1 MERSHKK
8 LDKFSFLY
16 TVYAMD
22 GIKKEKEVKMKQKAL
37 FIWIVFLSFGLLGTL
52 ILGNSLLITPAHA
65 QIKLSYANFPPA
77 PTFPCVQMERWKTE
91 VEKRTAGKVKVD
103 TYPGST
109 LLNPKNMFDG
119 VIAGTADIGNLAT
132 SYQPG
137 AFPVVEAV
145 DLPLGWPNA
154 TVASL
159 VLWELVDKYKPKE
172 FEKVKVLTMFTCPPA
187 NIMSM
192 KPVRN
197 LADLK
202 GYELRASGT
211 GAKILG
217 LLGAA
222 PVAMPQSD
230 VPEALQKGVIK
241 GNVSSMEVLKD
252 FKYAEYCRYVTANVN
267 LFVVSF
273 AVVMNQ
279 AKWNSLPDDVKKVF
293 DDMRREQAIWTG
305 QYVDNH
311 VNAALKWSKET
322 FKDFQM
328 LELPKDEL
336 SRWYAL
342 LNPMMDKYLA
352 DYEAKG
358 IPAKAILN
366 DVMNLKE
373 KYTKEYAK

>member
-1 MERSHKK
+1 MKGKK
-8 LDKFSFLY
+8 IFNWVGFMS
-16 TVYAMD
+16 
-22 GIKKEKEVKMKQKAL
+22 I
-37 FIWIVFLSFGLLGTL
+37 GLLVVL
-52 ILGNSLLITPAHA
+52 LLGNSLFTTPAQA

-91 VEKRTAGKVKVD
+91 VEKRTNGKVKVD

-154 TVASL
+154 TVAS
-159 VLWELVDKYKPKE
+159 VSLWDLVDKYKPKE

-197 LADLK
+197 LSEIK

-211 GAKILG
+211 GAKILE

-241 GNVSSMEVLKD
+241 GNVSSLEVLQD
-252 FKYAEYCRYVTANVN
+252 FKYAEHCRHVTGNVN

-293 DDMRREQAIWTG
+293 DDLRKEQAIWTG

-311 VNAALKWSKET
+311 VKEALKWSKET

-328 LELPKDEL
+328 YNLSKDEL
-336 SRWYAL
+336 SKWYAL
-342 LNPMMDKYLA
+342 LNPMADKYLK

-358 IPAKAILN
+358 IPTKAILD
-366 DVMNLKE
+366 DVTKLKE
-373 KYTKEYAK
+373 KYSKEYAK

>member
-1 MERSHKK
+1 MKK
-8 LDKFSFLY
+8 
-16 TVYAMD
+16 T
-22 GIKKEKEVKMKQKAL
+22 
-37 FIWIVFLSFGLLGTL
+37 LSIICLGLMVAVLLGAGLL
-52 ILGNSLLITPAHA
+52 SSPAQA

-91 VEKRTAGKVKVD
+91 VEKRTNGKVKVD

-119 VIAGTADIGNLAT
+119 VIAGTADIGCLAT

-137 AFPVVEAV
+137 AFPVVEAI
-145 DLPLGWPNA
+145 DLPLGWPSA
-154 TVASL
+154 TVAS
-159 VLWELVDKYKPKE
+159 VSLWDLVDKYKPKE
-172 FEKVKVLTMFTCPPA
+172 LEKVKVITMFTCPPA

-192 KPVRN
+192 KPV
-197 LADLK
+197 LSLGDIK

-211 GAKILG
+211 GAKILEI
-217 LLGAA
+217 LGAA

-241 GNVSSMEVLKD
+241 GNVSSLEVMKD
-252 FKYAEYCRYVTANVN
+252 FKYAEYCHYVTSNVN

-279 AKWNSLPDDVKKVF
+279 AKWNSLPDDVKKVI
-293 DDMRREQAIWTG
+293 DDMRKEQAIWTG

-311 VNAALKWSKET
+311 VNEAMKWSKET
-322 FKDFQM
+322 HKVQVNT
-328 LELPKDEL
+328 LPKAEL
-336 SRWYAL
+336 DKWYAL
-342 LNPMMDKYLA
+342 LNPMMDKYLK

-358 IPAKAILN
+358 LPTKAILD
-366 DVMNLKE
+366 DVMKLKA
-373 KYTKEYAK
+373 KYSNEYAK

>member
-1 MERSHKK
+1 MNQK
-8 LDKFSFLY
+8 
-16 TVYAMD
+16 
-22 GIKKEKEVKMKQKAL
+22 GITIMVMVA
-37 FIWIVFLSFGLLGTL
+37 FLLG
-52 ILGNSLLITPAHA
+52 ISLLSIPAQA

-91 VEKRTAGKVKVD
+91 IEKRTAGKVKVD

-109 LLNPKNMFDG
+109 LLSAKNMFDG
-119 VIAGTADIGNLAT
+119 VIAGTADIGCLAT

-154 TVASL
+154 TVSSAT
-159 VLWELVDKYKPKE
+159 LWDLVDKYKPKE
-172 FEKVKVLTMFTCPPA
+172 FEKVKVITMFTCPPA

-192 KPVRN
+192 KAVRS
-197 LADLK
+197 LADIK

-211 GAKILG
+211 GAKILE

-252 FKYAEYCRYVTANVN
+252 FKYAEYCRHVTSNVN

-273 AVVMNQ
+273 AVVMNP

-293 DDMRREQAIWTG
+293 DDLRKEQAIWTG

-311 VNAALKWSKET
+311 VKEALKWSKET

-328 LELPKDEL
+328 HTLSKDEL
-336 SRWYAL
+336 SKWYAL
-342 LNPMMDKYLA
+342 LKPMNDRYLK

-358 IPAKAILN
+358 IPTKAILD
-366 DVMNLKE
+366 DVMKSKD
-373 KYTKEYAK
+373 KYSKEYAK

>member
-1 MERSHKK
+1 
-8 LDKFSFLY
+8 
-16 TVYAMD
+16 
-22 GIKKEKEVKMKQKAL
+22 MKQKRL
-37 FIWIVFLSFGLLGTL
+37 FSWVVFMSLGLLGTL
-52 ILGNSLLITPAHA
+52 ILGSSLLTTPAHA

-154 TVASL
+154 TVAS
-159 VLWELVDKYKPKE
+159 VTLWDIVDKYKPKE

-187 NIMSM
+187 NIMAM
-192 KPVRN
+192 KPVRS
-197 LADLK
+197 LADIK

-211 GAKILG
+211 GAKILE

-241 GNVSSMEVLKD
+241 GNVSSLEVLKD
-252 FKYAEYCRYVTANVN
+252 FKYAEYCRFVTGNVN

-279 AKWNSLPDDVKKVF
+279 AKWNALPDDVKKVF
-293 DDMRREQAIWTG
+293 DDLRKEQAIWTG

-311 VNAALKWSKET
+311 VNSALKWSKDT

-328 LELPKDEL
+328 IDLPKEEL

-342 LNPMMDKYLA
+342 LKPMTDKYLR

-358 IPAKAILN
+358 LPTKAILS
-366 DVMNLKE
+366 DVMTLKE

>member
-1 MERSHKK
+1 MKGKK
-8 LDKFSFLY
+8 IFNWVGFMS
-16 TVYAMD
+16 
-22 GIKKEKEVKMKQKAL
+22 I
-37 FIWIVFLSFGLLGTL
+37 GLLVAL
-52 ILGNSLLITPAHA
+52 LLGNSLFTTPAQA

-91 VEKRTAGKVKVD
+91 VEKRTNGKVKVD

-154 TVASL
+154 TVAS
-159 VLWELVDKYKPKE
+159 VSLWDLVDKYKPKE

-197 LADLK
+197 LSEIK

-211 GAKILG
+211 GAKILE

-241 GNVSSMEVLKD
+241 GNVSSLEVLKD
-252 FKYAEYCRYVTANVN
+252 FKYAEHCRHVTGNVN

-293 DDMRREQAIWTG
+293 DDMRKEQAIWTG

-311 VNAALKWSKET
+311 VKEALKWSKET
-322 FKDFQM
+322 FKDFQIYN
-328 LELPKDEL
+328 LSKDEL
-336 SRWYAL
+336 SKWYAL
-342 LNPMMDKYLA
+342 LNPMADKYLK

-358 IPAKAILN
+358 IPTKAILD
-366 DVMNLKE
+366 DVTKLKE
-373 KYTKEYAK
+373 KYSKEYAK

>member
-1 MERSHKK
+1 MKRKSI
-8 LDKFSFLY
+8 SIM
-16 TVYAMD
+16 AM
-22 GIKKEKEVKMKQKAL
+22 GLMVAL
-37 FIWIVFLSFGLLGTL
+37 LLG
-52 ILGNSLLITPAHA
+52 ISLLAAPAKA
-65 QIKLSYANFPPA
+65 QTKLSYANFPPA

-91 VEKRTAGKVKVD
+91 VEKKTGGKVKVD
-103 TYPGST
+103 TYPGGT
-109 LLNPKNMFDG
+109 LLTAKNMFDG
-119 VIAGTADIGNLAT
+119 VIAGTADIGCLAT

-154 TVASL
+154 AVASAT
-159 VLWELVDKYKPKE
+159 LWDLVDKYKPKE

-192 KPVRN
+192 KAIRS
-197 LADLK
+197 LGDIK

-211 GAKILG
+211 GAKILE

-252 FKYAEYCRYVTANVN
+252 FKYAEYCRHVTGNVN

-279 AKWNSLPDDVKKVF
+279 AKWNSLPDDVKKVM
-293 DDMRREQAIWTG
+293 DGLRKEQAIWTG

-311 VNAALKWSKET
+311 VIEALKWSKET

-328 LELPKDEL
+328 YSLTKDEL
-336 SRWYAL
+336 SKWYAL
-342 LNPMMDKYLA
+342 LKPMADKYLK

-358 IPAKAILN
+358 LPTKAILD
-366 DVMNLKE
+366 DVTKLKE
-373 KYTKEYAK
+373 KYSKDYAK

>member
-1 MERSHKK
+1 MVAV
-8 LDKFSFLY
+8 LLG
-16 TVYAMD
+16 A
-22 GIKKEKEVKMKQKAL
+22 
-37 FIWIVFLSFGLLGTL
+37 GLL
-52 ILGNSLLITPAHA
+52 SSPAQA

-91 VEKRTAGKVKVD
+91 VEKRTNGKVKVD

-119 VIAGTADIGNLAT
+119 VIAGTADIGCLAT

-137 AFPVVEAV
+137 AFPVVEAI
-145 DLPLGWPNA
+145 DLPIGWPSA
-154 TVASL
+154 TVAS
-159 VLWELVDKYKPKE
+159 VSLWDLVDKYKPKE
-172 FEKVKVLTMFTCPPA
+172 LEKVKVITMFTCPPA

-192 KPVRN
+192 KPI
-197 LADLK
+197 LSLGDIK

-211 GAKILG
+211 GAKILEI
-217 LLGAA
+217 LGAG

-241 GNVSSMEVLKD
+241 GNVSSLEVMKD
-252 FKYAEYCRYVTANVN
+252 FKYAEYCHYVTSNVN

-279 AKWNSLPDDVKKVF
+279 AKWNSLPDDVKKVI
-293 DDMRREQAIWTG
+293 DDMRKEQAIWTG

-311 VNAALKWSKET
+311 VNEAMKWSKET
-322 FKDFQM
+322 HKVQVNT
-328 LELPKDEL
+328 LPKAEL
-336 SRWYAL
+336 DKWYAL
-342 LNPMMDKYLA
+342 LNPMMDKYLK

-358 IPAKAILN
+358 LPTKTILG
-366 DVMNLKE
+366 DVMKLKA
-373 KYTKEYAK
+373 KYSKEYAK

>member
-1 MERSHKK
+1 
-8 LDKFSFLY
+8 
-16 TVYAMD
+16 
-22 GIKKEKEVKMKQKAL
+22 MKQKSITIMVMVAFL
-37 FIWIVFLSFGLLGTL
+37 FGI
-52 ILGNSLLITPAHA
+52 SLLSVPAQA

-109 LLNPKNMFDG
+109 LLSAKNMFDG
-119 VIAGTADIGNLAT
+119 VIAGTADIGCLAT

-154 TVASL
+154 TVASAT
-159 VLWELVDKYKPKE
+159 LWDLVDKYKPKE

-192 KPVRN
+192 KPVRS
-197 LADLK
+197 LAEIK

-211 GAKILG
+211 GAKILE

-252 FKYAEYCRYVTANVN
+252 FKYAEYCRHVTSNVN

-273 AVVMNQ
+273 AVVMNKG
-279 AKWNSLPDDVKKVF
+279 KWESLPADVKKVI
-293 DDMRREQAIWTG
+293 DDLQKEQAIWTG

-311 VNAALKWSKET
+311 VNNSLKWSKET
-322 FKDFQM
+322 YKDFQM
-328 LELPKDEL
+328 YTLSKEELAK
-336 SRWYAL
+336 WYAL
-342 LNPMMDKYLA
+342 LKPMNDKYLKE
-352 DYEAKG
+352 YEAKG
-358 IPAKAILN
+358 IPTKAILD
-366 DVMNLKE
+366 DVMKSKDN
-373 KYTKEYAK
+373 YSKEYAK

>member
-1 MERSHKK
+1 
-8 LDKFSFLY
+8 
-16 TVYAMD
+16 
-22 GIKKEKEVKMKQKAL
+22 MKQKGITIMVMVA
-37 FIWIVFLSFGLLGTL
+37 FLLGIGL
-52 ILGNSLLITPAHA
+52 FSLPAQA

-109 LLNPKNMFDG
+109 LLSAKNMFDG
-119 VIAGTADIGNLAT
+119 VIAGTADIGCLAT

-154 TVASL
+154 TVASAT
-159 VLWELVDKYKPKE
+159 LWDLVDKYKPKE

-192 KPVRN
+192 KAVRS
-197 LADLK
+197 LADIK

-211 GAKILG
+211 GAKILE

-241 GNVSSMEVLKD
+241 GNVSSLEVLKD
-252 FKYAEYCRYVTANVN
+252 FKYAEYCRNATGNVN

-273 AVVMNQ
+273 AVVMNP

-293 DDMRREQAIWTG
+293 NDLGKEQAIWTG

-311 VNAALKWSKET
+311 VKEALKWSKET
-322 FKDFQM
+322 FKDFQVFN
-328 LELPKDEL
+328 LSKDEL
-336 SRWYAL
+336 SKWYTL
-342 LNPMMDKYLA
+342 LKPMNDRYLK

-358 IPAKAILN
+358 IPTKAILD
-366 DVMNLKE
+366 DVMKSKD
-373 KYTKEYAK
+373 KYSKEYAK

>member
-1 MERSHKK
+1 
-8 LDKFSFLY
+8 
-16 TVYAMD
+16 
-22 GIKKEKEVKMKQKAL
+22 
-37 FIWIVFLSFGLLGTL
+37 
-52 ILGNSLLITPAHA
+52 
-65 QIKLSYANFPPA
+65 
-77 PTFPCVQMERWKTE
+77 MERWKTE

-109 LLNPKNMFDG
+109 LLSAKNMFDG
-119 VIAGTADIGNLAT
+119 VIAGTADIGCLAT

-154 TVASL
+154 TVASAT
-159 VLWELVDKYKPKE
+159 LWDLVDKYKPKE

-192 KPVRN
+192 KAVRS
-197 LADLK
+197 LADIK

-211 GAKILG
+211 GAKILE

-241 GNVSSMEVLKD
+241 GNVSSLEVLKD
-252 FKYAEYCRYVTANVN
+252 FKYAEYCRYATGNVN

-273 AVVMNQ
+273 AVVMNP

-293 DDMRREQAIWTG
+293 NDLGKEQAIWTG

-311 VNAALKWSKET
+311 VKEALKWSKET

-328 LELPKDEL
+328 HTLSKNEL
-336 SRWYAL
+336 SKWYAL
-342 LNPMMDKYLA
+342 LKPMNDRYLK

-358 IPAKAILN
+358 IPTKAILD
-366 DVMNLKE
+366 DVMKSKD
-373 KYTKEYAK
+373 KYSKEYAK

>member
-1 MERSHKK
+1 MAVLLVGSP
-8 LDKFSFLY
+8 
-16 TVYAMD
+16 
-22 GIKKEKEVKMKQKAL
+22 L
-37 FIWIVFLSFGLLGTL
+37 FIL
-52 ILGNSLLITPAHA
+52 PAQS
-65 QIKLSYANFPPA
+65 QIKLTYANFPPA

-91 VEKRTAGKVKVD
+91 IEKKTNGKVKVD

-119 VIAGTADIGNLAT
+119 VIAGTADIGCLAT

-145 DLPLGWPNA
+145 DLPLGWSNA
-154 TVASL
+154 TVAS
-159 VLWELVDKYKPKE
+159 VSLWELVEKYKPKE
-172 FEKVKVLTMFTCPPA
+172 FEKVKVITMFTCPPA

-192 KPVRN
+192 KPIKS

-211 GAKILG
+211 GAKILEI
-217 LLGAA
+217 LGAA

-241 GNVSSMEVLKD
+241 GNVSSLEVMKD
-252 FKYAEYCRYVTANVN
+252 FKYAEYCRYVTGNVN

-279 AKWNSLPDDVKKVF
+279 AKWNALPDDVKKAI
-293 DDMRREQAIWTG
+293 DDMRKEQAIWTG

-311 VNAALKWSKET
+311 VKEAMKWSKDTHKVEVYNLS
-322 FKDFQM
+322 KDD
-328 LELPKDEL
+328 LDK
-336 SRWYAL
+336 WYAML
-342 LNPMMDKYLA
+342 TPMKDKYLK
-352 DYEAKG
+352 DYAAKG
-358 IPAKAILN
+358 LPTKAILE
-366 DVMNLKE
+366 DVMKLKE
-373 KYTKEYAK
+373 KYSKEYAK

>member
-1 MERSHKK
+1 
-8 LDKFSFLY
+8 
-16 TVYAMD
+16 
-22 GIKKEKEVKMKQKAL
+22 MKQKSISMMAL
-37 FIWIVFLSFGLLGTL
+37 GLVAALLLGANFWA
-52 ILGNSLLITPAHA
+52 IPAQA

-77 PTFPCVQMERWKTE
+77 PTFPCVQMERWKAE

-119 VIAGTADIGNLAT
+119 VIAGTADIGCLAT

-145 DLPLGWPNA
+145 DLPLGWPSA
-154 TVASL
+154 TVASVSL
-159 VLWELVDKYKPKE
+159 YDLVDKYKPKE
-172 FEKVKVLTMFTCPPA
+172 FEKVKVITMFTCPPA

-192 KPVRN
+192 KAIRS
-197 LADLK
+197 LADIK

-252 FKYAEYCRYVTANVN
+252 FKYAEYCRHVTSNVN

-279 AKWNSLPDDVKKVF
+279 AKWNSLPDDVKKVI
-293 DDMRREQAIWTG
+293 DDLRREQAIWTG
-305 QYVDNH
+305 QYVDDH
-311 VNAALKWSKET
+311 VNNSLKWSKET
-322 FKDFQM
+322 YKDFQM
-328 LELPKDEL
+328 YTLPKEEL
-336 SRWYAL
+336 AKWYAL
-342 LNPMMDKYLA
+342 LNPMMDKYLK

-358 IPAKAILN
+358 LPTKAILD
-366 DVMNLKE
+366 DVMKFKD
-373 KYTKEYAK
+373 KYSKEYVK

>member
-1 MERSHKK
+1 MVGVM
-8 LDKFSFLY
+8 LG
-16 TVYAMD
+16 V
-22 GIKKEKEVKMKQKAL
+22 
-37 FIWIVFLSFGLLGTL
+37 GLL
-52 ILGNSLLITPAHA
+52 SSPAQA

-91 VEKRTAGKVKVD
+91 VEKRTNGKVKVD

-119 VIAGTADIGNLAT
+119 VIAGTADIGCLAT

-137 AFPVVEAV
+137 AFPVVEAI
-145 DLPLGWPNA
+145 DLPLGWPSA
-154 TVASL
+154 TVAS
-159 VLWELVDKYKPKE
+159 VSLWDLVDKYKPKE
-172 FEKVKVLTMFTCPPA
+172 LEKVKVITMFTCPPA

-192 KPVRN
+192 KPV
-197 LADLK
+197 LSLGDIK

-211 GAKILG
+211 GAKILEI
-217 LLGAA
+217 LGAA

-241 GNVSSMEVLKD
+241 GNVSSLEVMKD
-252 FKYAEYCRYVTANVN
+252 FKYAEYCHYVTSNVN

-279 AKWNSLPDDVKKVF
+279 AKWNSLPDDVKKVI
-293 DDMRREQAIWTG
+293 DDMRKEQAIWTG

-311 VNAALKWSKET
+311 VNEAMKWSKET
-322 FKDFQM
+322 HKVQVNT
-328 LELPKDEL
+328 LPKAEL
-336 SRWYAL
+336 DKWYAL
-342 LNPMMDKYLA
+342 LNPMMDKYLK

-358 IPAKAILN
+358 LPTKAILD
-366 DVMNLKE
+366 DVMKLKA
-373 KYTKEYAK
+373 KYSKEYAK

>member
-1 MERSHKK
+1 MKK
-8 LDKFSFLY
+8 KSLTIMMTGLLVALLLGSSFL
-16 TVYAMD
+16 
-22 GIKKEKEVKMKQKAL
+22 AL
-37 FIWIVFLSFGLLGTL
+37 
-52 ILGNSLLITPAHA
+52 PAQA

-109 LLNPKNMFDG
+109 LLSAKNMFDG
-119 VIAGTADIGNLAT
+119 VIAGTADIGCLAT

-154 TVASL
+154 TVASAT
-159 VLWELVDKYKPKE
+159 LWDLVDKYKPKE
-172 FEKVKVLTMFTCPPA
+172 FEKVKVITMFTCPPA
-187 NIMSM
+187 NIMAM
-192 KPVRN
+192 KAIRS
-197 LADLK
+197 LADIK

-211 GAKILG
+211 GAKILE

-252 FKYAEYCRYVTANVN
+252 FKYAEYCRHVTSNVN

-273 AVVMNQ
+273 AVVMNKG
-279 AKWNSLPDDVKKVF
+279 KWESLPADVKKVI
-293 DDMRREQAIWTG
+293 DDLQKEQAIWTG

-311 VNAALKWSKET
+311 VNNSLKWSQET
-322 FKDFQM
+322 YKDFQM
-328 LELPKDEL
+328 YTLSKEELAK
-336 SRWYAL
+336 WYAL
-342 LNPMMDKYLA
+342 LKPMDDKYLKE
-352 DYEAKG
+352 YEAKG
-358 IPAKAILN
+358 IPTKAILD
-366 DVMNLKE
+366 DVLKSKD
-373 KYTKEYAK
+373 KYSKEYAK

>member
-1 MERSHKK
+1 MS
-8 LDKFSFLY
+8 
-16 TVYAMD
+16 
-22 GIKKEKEVKMKQKAL
+22 I
-37 FIWIVFLSFGLLGTL
+37 GLLVAL
-52 ILGNSLLITPAHA
+52 LLGNSLFTTPAQA

-91 VEKRTAGKVKVD
+91 VEKRTNGKVKVD

-154 TVASL
+154 TVAS
-159 VLWELVDKYKPKE
+159 VSLWDLVDKYKPKE

-197 LADLK
+197 LSEIK

-211 GAKILG
+211 GAKILE

-241 GNVSSMEVLKD
+241 GNVSSLEVLQD
-252 FKYAEYCRYVTANVN
+252 FKYAEHCRHVTGNVN

-293 DDMRREQAIWTG
+293 DDLRKEQAIWTG

-311 VNAALKWSKET
+311 VKEALKWSKET

-328 LELPKDEL
+328 YNLSKDEL
-336 SRWYAL
+336 SKWYAL
-342 LNPMMDKYLA
+342 LNPMADKYLK

-358 IPAKAILN
+358 IPTKAILD
-366 DVMNLKE
+366 DVTKLKE
-373 KYTKEYAK
+373 KYSKEYAK

>member
-1 MERSHKK
+1 
-8 LDKFSFLY
+8 
-16 TVYAMD
+16 
-22 GIKKEKEVKMKQKAL
+22 MKRWIAILSIGL
-37 FIWIVFLSFGLLGTL
+37 FVTLFMGSVFTL
-52 ILGNSLLITPAHA
+52 PSQA

-91 VEKRTAGKVKVD
+91 VEKRTVGKVKVD
-103 TYPGST
+103 TYPGGT
-109 LLNPKNMFDG
+109 LLTARNMFDG
-119 VIAGTADIGNLAT
+119 VIAGTADIGCLAT

-145 DLPLGWPNA
+145 DLPLGWLSA
-154 TVASL
+154 TVAS
-159 VLWELVDKYKPKE
+159 VSLWDLVDKYKPKE
-172 FEKVKVLTMFTCPPA
+172 FEKVKVITMFTCPPA

-192 KPVRN
+192 KPVRS
-197 LADLK
+197 LTDIK

-211 GAKILG
+211 GAKILEI
-217 LLGAA
+217 LGAA

-241 GNVSSMEVLKD
+241 GNVSSLEVMKD
-252 FKYAEYCRYVTANVN
+252 FKYAEYCRHVTGNVN

-279 AKWNSLPDDVKKVF
+279 AKWNALPDDVKKVI
-293 DDMRREQAIWTG
+293 DGLRKEQAIWTG

-311 VNAALKWSKET
+311 VKEAMKWSMET
-322 FKDFQM
+322 YKD
-328 LELPKDEL
+328 PKVQVYEL
-336 SRWYAL
+336 SKEELSKWYAL
-342 LNPMMDKYLA
+342 LKPMTDKYLK

-358 IPAKAILN
+358 LPTKAILD
-366 DVMNLKE
+366 DVMKLKG